1 MFAPAFLAFKITC
14 NMIILHRYWFIL
26 VVLAVVLP
34 GQSLAQET
42 LKPEKGVFA
51 LTNATLHTVTKGVI
65 ERGTLIIRDGKIASL
80 GAGITAPADA
90 QVIDCAGMH
99 IYPGLIDSGT
109 RLGLSEV
116 GSISLTQ
123 DYNEIGDVIPHM
135 EALTALNPNA
145 TAIPVTRT
153 NGVTTVLTGP
163 SGGLFPGAAAFVNLV
178 GYTPEQMYAGF
189 RGVVLNYPSSGRRG
203 FWDRRSE
210 EDVKKDEERALKK
223 LNEVWEAA
231 LLYHRI
237 DSAAAKNGGR
247 PDFNPEMAALLP
259 AARGETALLIEVNK
273 DKDIESA
280 IKWVKDRKIKKAI
293 FTGVAEGWRVADK
306 LAEAGIPVITGPVL
320 SLPTRASDRY
330 DKPYANAGLM
340 RKAGVKVALRTGDI
354 ENVRNLPFNAGYA
367 AAYGMGKEEALKAV
381 TIAPAEIF
389 GVADKLGSLEVGKS
403 ATLFAATGD
412 PFETKTQVVHLF
424 IDGWK
429 VPIDNRHIRFYEEF
443 LDRQP
448 GITK

>member
-1 MFAPAFLAFKITC
+1 
-14 NMIILHRYWFIL
+14 
-26 VVLAVVLP
+26 
-34 GQSLAQET
+34 
-42 LKPEKGVFA
+42 
-51 LTNATLHTVTKGVI
+51 
-65 ERGTLIIRDGKIASL
+65 
-80 GAGITAPADA
+80 
-90 QVIDCAGMH
+90 
-99 IYPGLIDSGT
+99 
-109 RLGLSEV
+109 
-116 GSISLTQ
+116 
-123 DYNEIGDVIPHM
+123 
-135 EALTALNPNA
+135 
-145 TAIPVTRT
+145 
-153 NGVTTVLTGP
+153 
-163 SGGLFPGAAAFVNLV
+163 
-178 GYTPEQMYAGF
+178 
-189 RGVVLNYPSSGRRG
+189 
-203 FWDRRSE
+203 
-210 EDVKKDEERALKK
+210 
-223 LNEVWEAA
+223 VWEAA

-280 IKWVKDRKIKKAI
+280 IKWVKNRKIKKAI